1 MGKSITDY
9 IKAQGEGLP
18 KQLSELH
25 FDEIQEFA
33 VYDCTS
39 RQNRRE
45 ILGKRVRKVYVDEP
59 ICLKLVFKNDLGL
72 SMHLQNIRAICHGGK
87 YAQVAQSLVITPS
100 QTTQVLLKIYPQSI
114 GDIEVREIQWE
125 LFDCINCSKEIDG
138 TKFGQTGKPL
148 KFKVIEASCEAKLEV
163 VFDK

>member
-1 MGKSITDY
+1 MRALERAITKFSFTFGPKVAKNMGVIIGGPVFTMKTDLNSNDCQWKHMGKSITDY

-45 ILGKRVRKVYVDEP
+45 ILGKRVRKVFVDEP

-72 SMHLQNIRAICHGGK
+72 RMHL
-87 YAQVAQSLVITPS
+87 
-100 QTTQVLLKIYPQSI
+100 
-114 GDIEVREIQWE
+114 
-125 LFDCINCSKEIDG
+125 
-138 TKFGQTGKPL
+138 
-148 KFKVIEASCEAKLEV
+148 
-163 VFDK
+163 